1 MLKFF
6 CVRFFSLL
14 VGLSINP
21 VALAEEIT
29 FFTKSPRLLK
39 VTSTYSE
46 VAVRA
51 AKYYITIDLPDNAGQ
66 PLGKVTVHQREGL
79 ERIVFRPQDTFAFL
93 GTRQNRGQALTIARV
108 DYEPENKNTISIIFD
123 PPVPAGNTVTLG
135 LKPEQNPNYEG
146 IYLLR
151 ITAYPLGE
159 QARGLYLG
167 VGRLHFYRGGFHY

>member
-1 MLKFF
+1 MLKPV
-6 CVRFFSLL
+6 CVSCLSLV
-14 VGLSINP
+14 VGMSISL

-29 FFTKSPRLLK
+29 FFSKSPRLLK

-46 VAVRA
+46 VGIWA

-93 GTRQNRGQALTIARV
+93 GTRQERGAALTISQV
-108 DYEPENKNTISIIFD
+108 DYEPENKNTISIVFD
-123 PPVPAGNTVTLG
+123 PPVPPRNTLTLG

-146 IYLLR
+146 IYLLG
-151 ITAYPLGE
+151 ITAYPVGE

-167 VGRLHFYRGGFHY
+167 VGRLQFYRGGSFW